1 MSDRRLGAGAGRGP
15 LAAVRQVGYVSR
27 MSSTYLAALSPRT
40 SLSALALIL
49 RGLLLRLART

>member
-1 MSDRRLGAGAGRGP
+1 M
-15 LAAVRQVGYVSR
+15 GYVNW
-27 MSSTYLAALSPRT
+27 MSSTYLAAFSPRT

>member
-1 MSDRRLGAGAGRGP
+1 M
-15 LAAVRQVGYVSR
+15 GYVSR
-27 MSSTYLAALSPRT
+27 MSSTYLAAVSPRT